1 MSRPILQQREGVVDG
16 NPTPG
21 ISACV
26 RTRSRTRIA
35 DCKCVVMPI
44 QYDSDLD
51 DRETTDTL
59 AIALGWF
66 SVALGTA
73 ELFAP
78 RQVAD
83 LIGAPPGERT
93 TTMVRASGARELA
106 HGMAIL
112 SRPAEARWLWSR
124 VGGDTL
130 DLASLGAAAGDDRS
144 DRGRLILAAA
154 AVAGVTALDVLAAL
168 RLSGPSNSQTEFGV
182 IYTRE
187 QATTVKAS
195 LEEVEAAWLGWCA
208 SGESRLRNNYAVRF
222 EPAPG
227 ARGTEIHL
235 SGGGSSGTIRDE
247 LRRFKQRL
255 ETGEIPVSDGPG
267 LSRPAQPRHIN
278 DMTTPA
284 EVRR

>member
-1 MSRPILQQREGVVDG
+1 
-16 NPTPG
+16 
-21 ISACV
+21 
-26 RTRSRTRIA
+26 
-35 DCKCVVMPI
+35 MPI
-44 QYDSDLD
+44 QHDSDFD
-51 DRETTDTL
+51 DRQTTDAL

-66 SVALGTA
+66 GVALGAA

-93 TTMVRASGARELA
+93 AATMRAYGARELA
-106 HGMAIL
+106 NGIAIL
-112 SRPAEARWLWSR
+112 SRPAEAKWLWSR

-130 DLASLGAAAGDDRS
+130 HLASLGAAAGDDRA

-154 AVAGVTALDVLAAL
+154 AVVGVTALDVLAAL
-168 RLSGPSNSQTEFGV
+168 RLSGPSNEQTDFGV
-182 IYTRE
+182 SPTRE

-195 LEEVEAAWLGWCA
+195 LEDVEAAWLGWCA

-227 ARGTEIHL
+227 ARGTEVHL
-235 SGGGSSGTIRDE
+235 SGGGSTGTIRDE

-255 ETGEIPVSDGPG
+255 ETGEIPLSDGPG
-267 LSRPAQPRHIN
+267 LSRPAQPRSLNHIK
-278 DMTTPA
+278 TPA
-284 EVRR
+284 EVRE